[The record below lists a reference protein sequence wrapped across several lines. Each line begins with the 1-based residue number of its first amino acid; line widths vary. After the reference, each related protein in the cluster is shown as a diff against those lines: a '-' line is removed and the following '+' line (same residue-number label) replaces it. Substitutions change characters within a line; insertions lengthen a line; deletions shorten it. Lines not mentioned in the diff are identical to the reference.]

1 MKKTVM
7 IALTSFL
14 VLSGGGFV
22 HPYSRATHME
32 LSDRAV
38 SFSILDEFLK
48 TELDI
53 AQGIEGEISG
63 NRVTQWVI
71 IGSHAEDDHIR
82 PCNHFHNP
90 LRNWDDAG
98 LMIVPFPTL
107 VCISIN
113 FSSVIWGQNPQAQPA
128 SFDSTWQK
136 ARETFFEG
144 LKAQSQSVREKKI
157 SETLRTLGHLIHL
170 VQDAAQPAHTR
181 NDAHPFEAPFEDF
194 VHATLGS
201 RLFDEMAGTPDFDP
215 VILTLPTNPRAPIP
229 IAHLIDRI
237 DSDDPEA
244 VPVATIFQGLAEYSN
259 ANFLSYD
266 TVFEKFKFPQKDS
279 LGPLFVD
286 EPLFMSE
293 EPPAGRL
300 RLYNAKISEGE
311 GVGHFVA
318 RGANFKN
325 LDELAGRD
333 SLGYILDNR
342 VFQDYASLLLPRA
355 IGYSAGLIDYFFR
368 GRMTVT
374 VTETEVSSGFITK
387 IAAKVAD
394 ITPGEESGT
403 GQVIAA
409 VLSEGQVLAVSL
421 EQTVDLTNVEQ
432 ELTFD
437 FSQNPISADT
447 EDLFLTVVYR
457 GLLGLEADAVMVKGT
472 LLVPPEV
479 FVLGIDGGT
488 NEPGL
493 FVLNST
499 GSVARTLPL
508 PEDFPQGIDAFNSG
522 LASSGDSLFLNSRN
536 QTKVWELSTH
546 TGQVI
551 RTFAFPPVSEGLVYQ
566 GLAFMDGFLYTSAVT
581 FPEARLIKINPETGA
596 IVKTCQV
603 TDGTLRFP
611 ILSLG
616 GEDGRL
622 FAFLAFGQDP
632 NDLQGNVIFSRIGEI
647 DPESCAPLK
656 LILPNG
662 GLKGLA
668 FDGKTLLVDGLS
680 DSRSNSILK
689 LDPDTGEVLEEWPLP
704 FRVVSIAGG
713 SGE

>member
-1 MKKTVM
+1 MKKTTM
-7 IALTSFL
+7 IALTSVL
-14 VLSGGGFV
+14 VLSQGVFV
-22 HPYSRATHME
+22 HPYSRETHME

-38 SFSILDEFLK
+38 SFSTLDEFLK
-48 TELDI
+48 TELDF
-53 AQGIEGEISG
+53 AQGIAGEISG
-63 NRVTQWVI
+63 NNVTQWTI
-71 IGSHAEDDHIR
+71 LGSHAEDDNIR

-98 LMIVPFPTL
+98 LMIVPFPIL
-107 VCISIN
+107 PCISIN
-113 FSSVIWGQNPQAQPA
+113 VSSVIWGQNPQVQPP
-128 SFDSTWQK
+128 FFEFTWQD

-144 LKAQSQSVREKKI
+144 LKAQTQSDREKKFA
-157 SETLRTLGHLIHL
+157 ETLRTLGHLIHL

-259 ANFLSYD
+259 ANFLSHD

-325 LDELAGRD
+325 FDELAGRD
-333 SLGYILDNR
+333 YLGYILDSR
-342 VFQDYASLLLPRA
+342 VFHDYASLLLPRA
-355 IGYSAGLIDYFFR
+355 IGFSAGLIDYFIR
-368 GRMTVT
+368 GRMTVA
-374 VTETEVSSGFITK
+374 VTEIEVSVGSITK
-387 IAAKVAD
+387 IAVKVAN

-403 GQVIAA
+403 GQVTAT
-409 VLSEGQVLAVSL
+409 VLSEGQVVAVSP
-421 EQTVDLTNVEQ
+421 EQTVDLTNVKQ

-437 FSQNPISADT
+437 FSQNAIPADT
-447 EDLFLTVVYR
+447 EDLFLTVAYR
-457 GLLGLEADAVMVKGT
+457 GPLGLEADAVMVKGT
-472 LLVPPEV
+472 SLVPPEV
-479 FVLGIDGGT
+479 FVLGVDRGT

-493 FVLNST
+493 FVLNAT
-499 GSVARTLPL
+499 GSVVRTLPL
-508 PEDFPQGIDAFNSG
+508 PEDFPRGRDAIDSG
-522 LASSGDSLFLNSRN
+522 LASSGESLFLNSRN

-551 RTFAFPPVSEGLVYQ
+551 RTFVFPPVSEGLFYQ
-566 GLAFMDGFLYTSAVT
+566 GLAFMDGFLYTSAIT
-581 FPEARLIKINPETGA
+581 FPEARLVKINPETGA

-611 ILSLG
+611 ILSLAG
-616 GEDGRL
+616 GNGRL
-622 FAFLAFGQDP
+622 FAYLAFGQDP
-632 NDLQGNVIFSRIGEI
+632 NNISGDVIFSRIGEI

-656 LILPNG
+656 LIQPRDG
-662 GLKGLA
+662 QKGLA
-668 FDGKTLLVDGLS
+668 FDGKTLFVNGD
-680 DSRSNSILK
+680 SNSLVK
-689 LDPDTGEVLEEWPLP
+689 LNPDTDEVLEEWFFP
-704 FRVVSIAGG
+704 FRVVSIAVG